1 MEANMVRRVGI
12 RDFANGNDELFLDG
26 AGAAL
31 QLGAGGWIG
40 AKFDVAGPVYVAV
53 LEGTQIVPQTA
64 FEAKV
69 AMLDVAGNPIGATVV
84 QQLTSVFPG
93 FVRVLVEV
101 DPLVSQRI
109 QIQFRLAGNAAAPA
123 GFYEGIALLEAN

>member
-1 MEANMVRRVGI
+1 MARRVGI
-12 RDFANGNDELFLDG
+12 RDFANGNDELFIDG
-26 AGAAL
+26 AGSSL
-31 QLGAGGWIG
+31 QLGAGDWIG

-53 LEGTQIVPQTA
+53 LEGTQIVPQTN

-69 AMLDVAGNPIGATVV
+69 AMLDVAGNPIGAAEI
-84 QQLTSVFPG
+84 QEISSVFPG
-93 FVRVLVEV
+93 YVRLLVEV

-109 QIQFRLAGNAAAPA
+109 QVQFRLLGGVAAPA